1 MARTGGDEDSRR
13 PAPHDAAPAFWTT
26 FVLGSLT
33 IPAAIALAHLLKV
46 DFSRHLEATPEAAFI
61 GVGATLPPALTLFWF
76 MLSTWRPVAAFR
88 ESQIAFLAN
97 LGFRLT
103 PLRIALLS
111 AIAGIGEE
119 LLFRGVLQAAADRH
133 MPSLAAIL
141 LPNVL
146 FAALHARALVYA
158 LAAGAIGVYLGVL
171 FWTSGSLIAAMI
183 AHALYDCIA
192 FEWARRILIQRAPST
207 D

>member
-1 MARTGGDEDSRR
+1 MVRTGGDEDSRK
-13 PAPHDAAPAFWTT
+13 PTPLDAPLAFWTT
-26 FVLGSLT
+26 FVLGSLA
-33 IPAAIALAHLLKV
+33 IPAAIALAHLLDV
-46 DFSRHLEATPEAAFI
+46 DFSPHFEITAKAALI
-61 GVGATLPPALTLFWF
+61 GAGATLPPSLMLFWF
-76 MLSTWRPVAAFR
+76 MRSTWRPVASFR

-111 AIAGIGEE
+111 AVAGVGEE

-133 MPSLAAIL
+133 LPVLAAIL
-141 LPNVL
+141 LPNIL
-146 FAALHARALVYA
+146 FAALHARTVLYA

-171 FWTSGSLIAAMI
+171 FWATGSLIAAMI
-183 AHALYDCIA
+183 AHALYDCVA
-192 FEWARRILIQRAPST
+192 FEWARRILKQRAPPT